1 MNNIKGISLSEIG
14 EEYKEVTHDLKLKIW
29 ERDGKIR
36 LYIRHR
42 NPVDKRRFDE
52 VYVDL

>member
-14 EEYKEVTHDLKLKIW
+14 EEYTEVTHDLKLKIW
-29 ERDGKIR
+29 EKDEKKR

-42 NPVDKRRFDE
+42 NLADKRRFDE